1 MIKRMET
8 IYLQNTSVTH
18 ATPYVATLGFFDG
31 LHLGHQ
37 YLVRQVVDRARQVGM
52 QSMVITF
59 DLHPRQVLQQDYQP
73 ELLSTLDMK
82 LEQLSLTGVD
92 QVVVLHFD
100 RQLASLSAH
109 DFMAEVLSR
118 QLHVKELII
127 GYDNRFG
134 HNRQEGFEDYQ
145 RYGIALG
152 MTVTQSD
159 AFSLQGIQVSS
170 SVVRRLI
177 NEGNLDEAN
186 RCMGRPYAL
195 DGKIVGGFREGR
207 KMGFPTAN
215 LDLSSTHQLIPPHGV
230 YAVRV
235 HIEGYGQTLYG
246 MTNIGIRPTFGGL
259 NLTVETYIFD
269 FSGDIY
275 DRRIRLD
282 FIRRV
287 REERKFSGP
296 EELSAQLKKDEAHI
310 RQLFKATI

>member
-1 MIKRMET
+1 MET

-134 HNRQEGFEDYQ
+134 HNPQEGFEDYQ

>member
-1 MIKRMET
+1 MET

-18 ATPYVATLGFFDG
+18 ATPSVATLGFFDG

-59 DLHPRQVLQQDYQP
+59 DLHPQQVLQQDYQP

-82 LEQLSLTGVD
+82 TEQLSLTGVD

-134 HNRQEGFEDYQ
+134 HNRQEGFEDYL

>member
-1 MIKRMET
+1 MET

>member
-1 MIKRMET
+1 MET

-127 GYDNRFG
+127 GYDNWFG